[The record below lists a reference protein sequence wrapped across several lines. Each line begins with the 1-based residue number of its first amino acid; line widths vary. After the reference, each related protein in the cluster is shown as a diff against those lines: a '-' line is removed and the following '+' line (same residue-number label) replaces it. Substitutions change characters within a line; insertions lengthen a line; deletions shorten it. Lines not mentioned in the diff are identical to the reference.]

1 MSKLIY
7 AVVYTN
13 GQVDAWSTDQ
23 GPPSMPYVHEWEVQC
38 EIERLNEEI
47 KEQKEL
53 VQMILA
59 EAYRNGVEIIVHE
72 NKEVQGE

>member
-1 MSKLIY
+1 MSDSQL
-7 AVVYTN
+7 TFGN
-13 GQVDAWSTDQ
+13 GTALCREHNAGFVEAAC
-23 GPPSMPYVHEWEVQC
+23 PYC
-38 EIERLNEEI
+38 EIDRLKEEV

-72 NKEVQGE
+72 KLEVEGE

>member
-1 MSKLIY
+1 MASY
-7 AVVYTN
+7 ADNIELKGRCRVSDCKHPTVIA
-13 GQVDAWSTDQ
+13 GVKCL
-23 GPPSMPYVHEWEVQC
+23 QC
-38 EIERLNEEI
+38 EIERLNKEV

-72 NKEVQGE
+72 KLEVSDE